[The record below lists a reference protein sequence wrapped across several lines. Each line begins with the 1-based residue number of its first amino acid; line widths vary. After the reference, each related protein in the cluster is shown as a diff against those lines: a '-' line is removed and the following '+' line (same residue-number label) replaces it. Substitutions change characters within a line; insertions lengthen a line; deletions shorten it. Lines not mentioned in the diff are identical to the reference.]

1 MATTNKIPTC
11 SLYHSFSIESIEKKV
26 YDVFMTDLQPLS
38 WMILVFI
45 GLFLIVFAYVLFS
58 ASAKHAS
65 GKKIRQTGKK
75 GAPGVCP
82 VCGTVLARDEQVKSA
97 VYPGSDDRLCYIYGC
112 PHCYPGCEKGVQ
124 RQCPVCHKTVPNEA
138 HLIAR
143 YFDRKKGKKRVHI
156 LGCSNCR
163 FMS

>member
-1 MATTNKIPTC
+1 
-11 SLYHSFSIESIEKKV
+11 V

-75 GAPGVCP
+75 GSPGVCP

-97 VYPGSDDRLCYIYGC
+97 VYPGADDRLCYIYGC
-112 PHCYPGCEKGVQ
+112 PHSRLP
-124 RQCPVCHKTVPNEA
+124 
-138 HLIAR
+138 
-143 YFDRKKGKKRVHI
+143 
-156 LGCSNCR
+156 
-163 FMS
+163 